1 MFDAS
6 QIDRVHVSASGS
18 YDVLVGQGLLRHV
31 GELVRDAVPNADAQV
46 LLVSDSN
53 VAPLY
58 AQAVTDSLAQ
68 AGFQVSLEV
77 LPAGEATKSL
87 ECFSRL
93 VRRCAACGMSRQ
105 GTVVALG
112 GGVIGDLAGFTAA
125 SYMRGCNLVQLATS
139 LLAMVDSSV
148 GGKTAV
154 DLPEGKNLVGA
165 FWQPKLVVCDLD
177 CLKTLPAEF
186 VSDGMGEV
194 VKYGVMCDEELF
206 GWLEQP
212 LAGQERRVVERCIS
226 IKRDV
231 VQADEREAGMR
242 KLLNLGHTAGHSIEL
257 LSGYGVTHGHAVA
270 AGTAIMARACA
281 AAGQCDLEDAQRIE
295 RMLAVHGLPCG
306 TVRPA
311 RQIAQAALRDKKR
324 VGDHIDIV
332 AVRGIGKS
340 EVQRVSMERFEQ
352 LMELGCA
359 KKDVVFA
366 EGEPTGAV
374 PADSQAAKRGKLAT
388 VDSQPLGGSIPA
400 ISSKSAAHRMLICA
414 ALADGPCDITCTTTS
429 KDIEATV
436 SCLEALGARITRRG
450 SIVHVE
456 PIDRAALAQGSH
468 VLDCCESG
476 STLRFMLPLVCA
488 LGAPCTLDGS
498 GRLPER
504 PLSPLREELEAHG
517 MSLTPKGE
525 WPLKTQGKLEG
536 GVFTIAGNV
545 SSQFV
550 TGLLLSL
557 PLLDEGGA
565 VRLLGRVESRPYIDM
580 TLRVLDQFGVRVQ
593 ESHGQVEVDGND
605 EPVTEFVV
613 EGGAAFHPS
622 GELAVEGDWSN
633 AAFWL
638 CAGALGRDGVSVS
651 GLDFASAQGDKAIL
665 DILERFGAQVE
676 RDAAGSTATVRPGEH
691 GLHAIE
697 LDAGD
702 VPDLV
707 PVVSVVASCAVGTTR
722 IYNAARLR
730 IKESDRLETT
740 SEMLERL
747 GVDLE
752 ELPDGLSIHGRGAH
766 MGNVF
771 RGARVRSHNDHR
783 LAMSAAVA
791 SAQANGSVCIEDCQA
806 VSKSYPAFFEDF
818 ARLGG
823 RVNVDEMEA

>member
-1 MFDAS
+1 MHDAS
-6 QIDRVHVSASGS
+6 TIDRVHVSASGS
-18 YDVLVGQGLLRHV
+18 YDVLVGEGLLPQV
-31 GELVRDAVPNADAQV
+31 GRLVREAASKADNQV

-58 AQAVTDSLAQ
+58 AACVGDSLRE
-68 AGFQVSLEV
+68 AGFEVSLEV

-87 ECFSRL
+87 ESFARL

-105 GTVVALG
+105 STVVALG

-125 SYMRGCNLVQLATS
+125 SYMRGCNLVQVATS

-194 VKYGVMCDEELF
+194 VKYGVMCDAELF
-206 GWLEQP
+206 SWLESP

-231 VQADEREAGMR
+231 VQADEREAGQR

-281 AAGQCDLEDAQRIE
+281 ASGQCAAEDAERIE
-295 RMLAVHGLPCG
+295 RMLMVHGLPCG
-306 TVRPA
+306 TSRSA
-311 RQIAQAALRDKKR
+311 HEIAQAALHDKKR
-324 VGDHIDIV
+324 VGDQIDVI
-332 AVRGIGKS
+332 AVRGIGRC
-340 EVQRVSMERFEQ
+340 EVQRVDMARFERM
-352 LMELGCA
+352 MELGCA
-359 KKDVVFA
+359 KRDVVLA
-366 EGEPTGAV
+366 EGEVEVAGAA
-374 PADSQAAKRGKLAT
+374 PAGKRAKIAS
-388 VDSQPLGGSIPA
+388 VDPQPLSGTIAA

-414 ALADGPCDITCTTTS
+414 ALSQAPCDIRCTTSS
-429 KDIEATV
+429 KDIEATI
-436 SCLEALGARITRRG
+436 SCLEALGARIARRG
-450 SIVHVE
+450 ALIHVE
-456 PIDRAALAQGSH
+456 PVEREALVGAPVS
-468 VLDCCESG
+468 LDCCESG
-476 STLRFMLPLVCA
+476 STLRFMLPVVCA
-488 LGAPCTLDGS
+488 LGAQATIGGC

-517 MSLTPKGE
+517 MTLSAQGV
-525 WPLKTQGKLEG
+525 WPVQAQGKLEG
-536 GVFTIAGNV
+536 GAFVIPGNV

-550 TGLLLSL
+550 TGLLLAL
-557 PLLDEGGA
+557 PLLEEGGS

-580 TLRVLDQFGVRVQ
+580 TLRVLSQFGVEVT
-593 ESHGQVEVDGND
+593 ESHGQVEVDGR
-605 EPVTEFVV
+605 V
-613 EGGAAFHPS
+613 ESTTDFSVAGGAVFKPQ
-622 GELAVEGDWSN
+622 GELVVEGDWSN

-638 CAGALGRDGVSVS
+638 CAGALGEGGVTVS
-651 GLDFASAQGDKAIL
+651 GLDFGSAQGDKAIL
-665 DILERFGAQVE
+665 DILERFGATVE
-676 RDAAGSTATVRPGEH
+676 RDEAAGQACVRPATA
-691 GLHAIE
+691 GLRAIE

-707 PVVSVVASCAVGTTR
+707 PVVSVVAACAMGTTR

-747 GVDLE
+747 GIDLE
-752 ELPDGLSIHGRGAH
+752 ELPDGLSIHGRAAH
-766 MGNVF
+766 PGNVF
-771 RGARVRSHNDHR
+771 HGARVRSHNDHR

-791 SAQANGSVCIEDCQA
+791 AGQSSGAVLIEDCQA

>member
-1 MFDAS
+1 MRDAS
-6 QIDRVHVSASGS
+6 TIDRVHVSASGA
-18 YDVLVGQGLLRHV
+18 YDVLVGEGLLPQV
-31 GELVRDAVPNADAQV
+31 GRLVREAAPHADSRV

-58 AQAVTDSLAQ
+58 ADVVCASLRE
-68 AGFQVSLEV
+68 AGFEVALEV

-87 ECFSRL
+87 ESFARL

-105 GTVVALG
+105 STVVALG

-125 SYMRGCNLVQLATS
+125 SYMRGCNLVQVATS

-194 VKYGVMCDEELF
+194 VKYGIMCDAELF
-206 GWLEQP
+206 SWLESS

-231 VQADEREAGMR
+231 VQADEREAGQR

-281 AAGQCDLEDAQRIE
+281 ASGQCADEDAERIE
-295 RMLAVHGLPCG
+295 RMLMVHGLPCG
-306 TVRPA
+306 TTRSA
-311 RQIAQAALRDKKR
+311 HEIAQAALHDKKR
-324 VGDHIDIV
+324 VGDQIDVV
-332 AVRGIGKS
+332 AVRGIGRC
-340 EVQRVSMERFEQ
+340 EVQRVDMARFERM
-352 LMELGCA
+352 MELGCA
-359 KKDVVFA
+359 KQDVVLA
-366 EGEPTGAV
+366 EGDARAIGRA
-374 PADSQAAKRGKLAT
+374 AAAAKRGKIAT
-388 VDSQPLGGSIPA
+388 VDPQPLSGTIAA

-414 ALADGPCDITCTTTS
+414 ALSQGPCDIRCTTTS

-436 SCLEALGARITRRG
+436 SCLRALGACITRHG
-450 SIVHVE
+450 ALIHVD
-456 PIDRAALAQGSH
+456 PIARDGLAGAPAE
-468 VLDCCESG
+468 LDCCESG
-476 STLRFMLPLVCA
+476 STLRFMLPVVCA
-488 LGAPCTLDGS
+488 LGAQTTIGGC

-517 MSLTPKGE
+517 ISLSAKGE
-525 WPLKTQGKLEG
+525 WPLKSQGKLEG
-536 GVFTIAGNV
+536 GLFTIPGNV

-550 TGLLLSL
+550 TGLLLAL
-557 PLLDEGGA
+557 PLLEEGGR

-580 TLRVLDQFGVRVQ
+580 TLRVLAQFGVEV
-593 ESHGQVEVDGND
+593 EETHGQVEVNGML
-605 EPVTEFVV
+605 EQVTEFTVA
-613 EGGAAFHPS
+613 GGLMLQAQ
-622 GELAVEGDWSN
+622 GELVVEGDWSN

-638 CAGALGRDGVSVS
+638 CAGALGEAGVTVG

-665 DILERFGAQVE
+665 DILERFGAVVE
-676 RDAAGSTATVRPGEH
+676 RDEAAGCACVRPAAGA
-691 GLHAIE
+691 LRAIE

-707 PVVSVVASCAVGTTR
+707 PVVSVVAACAQGTTR

-747 GVDLE
+747 GIDLE

-766 MGNVF
+766 PGGVF

-791 SAQANGSVCIEDCQA
+791 AAKSSGAVRIEDCQA
-806 VSKSYPAFFEDF
+806 VNKSYPAFFEDF